1 MARFLFCLG
10 LVWMVSCRSGS
21 PAEGVAVAA
30 QRAQTWLLDNQKPDG
45 SWGSYETLRESE
57 ILTESPN
64 TFAVFSQAS
73 GALAL
78 LALLPACDD
87 EKVRAATLK
96 GVRLLM
102 RQELRPRSSPS
113 VFYDIWAHSYR
124 LECFCRCFHSPYFSD
139 EKPELMRAIRASSAA
154 MLALEGIDGGFA
166 YYDFGNVTKTH
177 SGAHSTSFNTAVAL
191 RSLLLA
197 RSCGVDI
204 PETRI
209 AAAADCLRRCKMPDG
224 AFTYGPNFEI
234 HPMAGPSQYKGAA
247 GRTCVC
253 WLALAECGDKSA
265 RQGLSL
271 ALQGFRLAY
280 PFLISAQGRPRPH
293 EGYYQNAGYYVF
305 FGHFY
310 AMEAAGRAG
319 DRDSAEWIA
328 ERLIRRQSP
337 DGSFLDF
344 PLYSYGAVYGT
355 SYALRALREYQSP
368 PARSR
373 N

>member
-1 MARFLFCLG
+1 MAPRLLLFLLFGFL
-10 LVWMVSCRSGS
+10 VSCRSAD
-21 PAEGVAVAA
+21 PAEGVAAAA
-30 QRAQTWLLDNQKPDG
+30 QRAQNWLLDNQKPDG
-45 SWGSYETLRESE
+45 SWGSYETVRESE
-57 ILTESPN
+57 VLTESPN

-78 LALLPACDD
+78 IALLPSCDD
-87 EKVRAATLK
+87 SKVHAATLK
-96 GVRLLM
+96 GLRLLM

-113 VFYDIWAHSYR
+113 VFYDVWAHSYR
-124 LECFCRCFHSPYFSD
+124 LECFCRCYHSPYFPD
-139 EKPELMRAIRASSAA
+139 ERPELLKAIRASSSS

-177 SGAHSTSFNTAVAL
+177 SGSYSTSFNTAVAL

-234 HPMAGPSQYKGAA
+234 HPMAGPSQHKGAA
-247 GRTCVC
+247 GRTSVC
-253 WLALAECGDKSA
+253 WLALADCGDTSA
-265 RQGLSL
+265 QQGLAL
-271 ALQGFRLAY
+271 ALQKFRLAY

-310 AMEAAGRAG
+310 ALEAAGRIG
-319 DRDSAEWIA
+319 DRNTSEWIA
-328 ERLIRRQSP
+328 QRLVRLQSP

-355 SYALRALREYQSP
+355 AYALRAMREFQSP
-368 PARSR
+368 QSR